1 MKTKT
6 QVKTD
11 RRSARHKR
19 IRAKVVGTATK
30 PRLAVFKSNVGIYAQ
45 LIDDQ
50 TGTTLAASD
59 SRKQKGDTPLLRA
72 EAVGNQIAELAKVKK
87 IEEVVQWQPGKEGR
101 ALTGTPGGDMR
112 FAYIKYDS

>member
-19 IRAKVVGTATK
+19 IRAKVIGTASK

-50 TGTTLAASD
+50 TGTTLVASD
-59 SRKQKGDTPLLRA
+59 SRKQKGDTPLVRA
-72 EAVGNQIAELAKVKK
+72 EAVCAQIAELAKAKK
-87 IEEVVQWQPGKEGR
+87 IDEVVFDRGGFLYRGAVEALAEGAR
-101 ALTGTPGGDMR
+101 SGGLK
-112 FAYIKYDS
+112 F

>member
-19 IRAKVVGTATK
+19 IRAKVIGTASK

-72 EAVGNQIAELAKVKK
+72 EAVGVQIAELAKAKK
-87 IEEVVQWQPGKEGR
+87 IEEVVFDRGGFLYRGAVKAVAEGAR
-101 ALTGTPGGDMR
+101 NGGMK
-112 FAYIKYDS
+112 F

>member
-87 IEEVVQWQPGKEGR
+87 IEEVVFDRGGFLYRGAVKAVAEGAR
-101 ALTGTPGGDMR
+101 NGGLK
-112 FAYIKYDS
+112 F